1 MCGIN
6 GVYHFNNS
14 RKIQEKEIL
23 KMRDTLIHRGP
34 DDAGI
39 YISENKKVGFGT
51 RRLKIIDLSSAGH
64 MPMTDMAKSAW
75 ITYNG
80 EVYNF
85 KELRKELES
94 RGRRFMS
101 QTDTEVILNAYLEY
115 GPECVERFNGMF
127 AFAIWDDKEKT
138 LFAARDHLGIKPF
151 YYALT
156 NGSFYFGSEIKAILA
171 HPDVKKE
178 LDESSLSYY
187 LTFSCLPAPH
197 TLFRG
202 IKKLAPARY
211 LIIKENG
218 EVKEKEYWNPAT
230 AKKQGNS
237 EEYFISET
245 RRLLKESIKSQ
256 MVSDVPFGCF
266 LSGGIDSSTN
276 AALMSEALGRPVETF
291 SVGSKDFEK
300 YNEFKYSRMMA
311 KKLGT
316 KPHEILVGDDEMM
329 EFLEQYAFFSD
340 DPSADQVCLPLFYL
354 SKLARDNGVIMVQIG
369 EGSDEIFTGYNT
381 YLKAVSL
388 YNNLWKHLEKL
399 PDFLKNGAFK
409 ASSLLKHPRFE
420 FHKEYLRRL
429 KEHQEPFWGNAI
441 AFSDY
446 QKEKLLTGDFQKK
459 ISASASSYSIIEN
472 YYEEIKEIDNSA
484 DFLKRLTY
492 LEIKHR
498 LSELLLMRADKMTM
512 ANSIEAR
519 VPFLDRRLVE
529 LALQMPS
536 ELKIKNNTAK
546 YILKKAVEGIIPDEI
561 IWREKQG
568 FATPM
573 SEWLKPDSKI
583 SKYMTDIIMNSKLRE
598 RGIFNYDY
606 IEKLISAH
614 QHQSVEHNFRI
625 WNLITLSLWYDYWFG

>member
-1 MCGIN
+1 MCGIA

-14 RKIQEKEIL
+14 KKVGEKEIL

-39 YISENKKVGFGT
+39 YISKNENVGFGT

-64 MPMTDMAKSAW
+64 MPMADTAKNAW

-80 EVYNF
+80 ELYNF

-94 RGRRFMS
+94 LGRRFAS
-101 QTDTEVILNAYLEY
+101 QSDTEVILNAYLEY
-115 GPECVERFNGMF
+115 GPECVKRFNGMF
-127 AFAIWDDKEKT
+127 AFAIWDEKKKI
-138 LFAARDHLGIKPF
+138 LFVARDHLGIKPF
-151 YYALT
+151 YYSFA

-171 HPDVKKE
+171 HSDVKKD
-178 LDESSLSYY
+178 LDENSLSYY
-187 LTFSCLPAPH
+187 LTFSCLPSPH
-197 TLFRG
+197 TLFQG
-202 IKKLAPARY
+202 IKKLAPAHY
-211 LIIKENG
+211 LTIKENG
-218 EVKEKEYWNPAT
+218 EIKEKEYWNPAA
-230 AKKQGNS
+230 AKKQNGS

-266 LSGGIDSSTN
+266 LSGGVDSSTN

-291 SVGSKDFEK
+291 SVGSKNFEK

-311 KKLGT
+311 DVLKT
-316 KPHEILVGDDEMM
+316 KPHEILIGDDEMA
-329 EFLEQYAFFSD
+329 EFLERYAFFSD

-381 YLKAVSL
+381 YLKAINL
-388 YNNLWKHLEKL
+388 YNNLWKHLEKM
-399 PDFLKNGAFK
+399 PDFLKNGVFK

-446 QKEKLLTGDFQKK
+446 QKEKLLTDNFQKR
-459 ISASASSYSIIEN
+459 ISASSYPIIEN
-472 YYEEIKEIDNSA
+472 YYKEIKEIDDSA

-519 VPFLDRRLVE
+519 VPFLDHRLVE
-529 LALQMPS
+529 LAIQMPS
-536 ELKIKNNTAK
+536 ELKIKNGTAK
-546 YILKKAVEGIIPDEI
+546 YVLKKAVSGIIPDEI

-568 FATPM
+568 FATSM

-583 SKYMTDIIMNSKLRE
+583 SKRLTNIVMNSKLRE
-598 RGIFNYDY
+598 RGILNYDY
-606 IEKLISAH
+606 VEKLISAH
-614 QHQSVEHNFRI
+614 QRQNVEHNFRI
-625 WNLITLSLWYDYWFG
+625 WNLITLSLWYDYWIG